1 MAASEWSFG
10 LTRRELL
17 AATALGMVAGA
28 PAVARAA
35 APQGQLAWGVHTTDD
50 IVTVRVGPH
59 RILFAEAEDFAAMYP
74 EIDLDERATPPF
86 IAVLTLRTIDPE
98 ATIDYFTRWQIPY
111 EALPDR
117 RVLVPAEEA
126 NGAAMEF
133 MAAPPPSVR

>member
-1 MAASEWSFG
+1 M
-10 LTRRELL
+10 
-17 AATALGMVAGA
+17 
-28 PAVARAA
+28 
-35 APQGQLAWGVHTTDD
+35 
-50 IVTVRVGPH
+50 TVRVGPH

-126 NGAAMEF
+126 NGAALEF
-133 MAAPPPSVR
+133 TAGP